1 MIAGSADDTLDRI
14 RRALDAALEVLTPFT
29 PGSVAFHDKG
39 GGDPLTDA
47 DHAVNDVLRSLLP
60 HGDEG
65 WLSEE
70 TVDDAERLGR
80 SRVWVVD
87 PLDGTRE
94 FVAGI
99 PEWCVSIGLVEDGEA
114 VAGGVANPQT
124 GEIVVGAVTLGVT
137 YNGTPAQISR
147 RDAVTGATVLA
158 SRSEVKRGEW
168 EHLAGAPF
176 TVRAMG
182 SVAYKLALVA
192 AGQADA
198 TWTVVPKNEWDV
210 AAGTALVLA
219 AGGTVYT
226 LDGQRPRFNNPSP
239 LLRGLVAHG
248 PHLRV
253 EVEAE
258 VTRAAA
264 LRAERKA
271 AEKGGTA

>member
-1 MIAGSADDTLDRI
+1 M
-14 RRALDAALEVLTPFT
+14 
-29 PGSVAFHDKG
+29 
-39 GGDPLTDA
+39 
-47 DHAVNDVLRSLLP
+47 
-60 HGDEG
+60 
-65 WLSEE
+65 
-70 TVDDAERLGR
+70 
-80 SRVWVVD
+80 VD

-158 SRSEVKRGEW
+158 SRERSETGRV
-168 EHLAGAPF
+168 GAPGWRPLHRARHG
-176 TVRAMG
+176 VRG
-182 SVAYKLALVA
+182 LQT
-192 AGQADA
+192 G
-198 TWTVVPKNEWDV
+198 PR
-210 AAGTALVLA
+210 GRGP
-219 AGGTVYT
+219 GGRH
-226 LDGQRPRFNNPSP
+226 LDGGAQERVGTWPRGPRWSWP
-239 LLRGLVAHG
+239 REARCTRSTASVRGSEPVPLLLRGLVAHG